1 MNPIY
6 ALWCHPRSMSTA
18 MERVMRERGD
28 VRCFHEPF
36 LYHYYVGRGV
46 REMPHL
52 DRDPAT
58 PTDYDDIKAM
68 ILAAAE
74 DGPVFF
80 KDMSYYVV
88 PGLFDDP
95 DFAGHITHSFLIRDP
110 VKALLSYYKLDA
122 DFILEEG
129 GLEAQW
135 RQVEWLMETTGEAPV
150 VIAAEAV
157 QQDPEAIIGAY
168 CRGLGL
174 APVAGVHEWA
184 AGEVPEGWAQVAGWH
199 GKVLSRGGIVAD
211 TPEET
216 AASRAEFADAA
227 KEAPQLVAYLEHHMP
242 FYEKLRAL
250 AL

>member
-28 VRCFHEPF
+28 CRCFHEPF

-52 DRDPAT
+52 ELEPET
-58 PTDYDDIKAM
+58 PTNWGDIRAM

-88 PGLFDDP
+88 PALFDDP
-95 DFAGHITHSFLIRDP
+95 EFAGRITHSFLIRDP

-135 RQVEWLMETTGEAPV
+135 RQVAWLMATTGETPV
-150 VIAAEAV
+150 VIEAEAV
-157 QQDPEAIIGAY
+157 QADPETVIGDY
-168 CRGLGL
+168 CRRLGL
-174 APVAGVHEWA
+174 VPVAGVHEWA
-184 AGEVPEGWAQVAGWH
+184 SGAVPEGWEQVSGWH

-216 AASRAEFADAA
+216 AASRAEFAAA
-227 KEAPQLVAYLEHHMP
+227 TKEAPQLATYLDHHMP
-242 FYEKLRAL
+242 FYEKLREL

>member
-1 MNPIY
+1 
-6 ALWCHPRSMSTA
+6 
-18 MERVMRERGD
+18 
-28 VRCFHEPF
+28 
-36 LYHYYVGRGV
+36 
-46 REMPHL
+46 MPHL
-52 DRDPAT
+52 DCDPAT

-68 ILAAAE
+68 LLAAAE

-88 PGLFDDP
+88 PALFDDP
-95 DFAGHITHSFLIRDP
+95 DFAGRLTHSFLIRDP

-135 RQVEWLMETTGEAPV
+135 RHVEWLMAATGETPV
-150 VIAAEAV
+150 VIEAEAV
-157 QQDPEAIIGAY
+157 QADPETVIGDY
-168 CRGLGL
+168 CRRLGL

-184 AGEVPEGWAQVAGWH
+184 PGAVPEGWEQVAGWH

-216 AASRAEFADAA
+216 AASRAAFAAAA
-227 KEAPQLVAYLEHHMP
+227 KEAPQLAAYLDHHMP